1 MPTVCPN
8 MPTPASIPSPWRLA
22 AFWLGIQAVW
32 GALLGISLQA
42 RVLELGGA
50 DAVVRYGV
58 LAAAG
63 ALTAALV
70 QLGIGPWSDA
80 RIRQGG
86 RRVVWYASGSL
97 LAAVGLV
104 AFYGAADWPTLFGA
118 FMVVEI
124 GMNVAIAPYQAIVP
138 ESFPPDRVGVASSW
152 MAALQ
157 SAGNALGAVI
167 ASIAPGASATAAAL
181 SVLLLGSCAV
191 TSAHAAALPAVS
203 NRPHERLRVGRG
215 FVDLFASRALL
226 YLGFYTLLGYLLFYV
241 SGTLALAP
249 LARAKSVTGIL
260 VLIFTLAGVV
270 GAGLA
275 ARPSDRTD
283 KRLVA
288 TVGGG
293 LVALALA
300 LLLLTHT
307 IWDTTAASALA
318 GAGWGAFLVADWAI
332 ACRMLPAAALATGM
346 AVWNVAV
353 IGPQIAAPTLMTVV
367 LQRAGWTAPATAA
380 HVALA
385 FALGETLLG
394 IAWLWR
400 LSRCSV
406 GE

>member
-181 SVLLLGSCAV
+181 SALLLGSCAV
-191 TSAHAAALPAVS
+191 TSAHAATLPPVPV
-203 NRPHERLRVGRG
+203 RPHERLRVGRG

-241 SGTLALAP
+241 SGTLALA
-249 LARAKSVTGIL
+249 RAQSVTGIL
-260 VLIFTLAGVV
+260 VLIFTLAGVA

-275 ARPSDRTD
+275 ARPSDRAD

-288 TVGGG
+288 TIGGG

-353 IGPQIAAPTLMTVV
+353 IGPQIAAPALMTVV
-367 LQRAGWTAPATAA
+367 LQRAGWTAPASAA
-380 HVALA
+380 HAALA